1 MLALCFLAVLGGSRI
16 AELAPFL
23 GDLLT
28 TILDTDPAPGVA
40 NMRVMQMRYR
50 NSVCTIPFLDLV
62 FEGETSIGTIGGGI
76 YLRLGLSRSFV
87 YFSRETV

>member
-1 MLALCFLAVLGGSRI
+1 VLGGSRI

-23 GDLLT
+23 GDHLT

-40 NMRVMQMRYR
+40 IMRVMQMRYR
-50 NSVCTIPFLDLV
+50 NSVCTIPFSDLV
-62 FEGETSIGTIGGGI
+62 FEGETFEGETSIGAISGGI